1 MASSQQSL
9 LDSHLPQLRFAQ
21 VWIDAPLNRTF
32 DYAIPADMP
41 TPQRGQ
47 LVTIPFGMKS
57 TPRIGV
63 VSAITSITDVPAA
76 KIKSLIEIQ
85 DAVPAVSEAVLKLAS
100 FAADYYKSSL
110 GEAIFAALPPAFKQL
125 PLTLPKPSFVLSL
138 NTQNIDDIAKA
149 AKAQRAMFS
158 RLLAL
163 ANEGVVD
170 ETALLAS
177 CEDDV
182 ALARDKRAIAALIVN
197 EKISRRLKP
206 RAHKTANQ
214 TAHQTSHQTSQTII
228 VASSDRPTLTSQQ
241 AAALQ
246 AIHAATTSNSPLPWL
261 LYGVTGSGK
270 TEVYLRLIEQTIAR
284 GQQALLLVPEINLTP
299 QLEARVRQRFAQQRI
314 VTLHSS
320 VAQGGRA
327 EGWLAAA
334 YGDADVVLG
343 TRLAVFCPLPNL
355 GLIIVDEE
363 HDPSYKQQE
372 GMRYSARDLALVRGH
387 HANALVVLGSA
398 TPALESVR
406 AVQRKRMHIAR
417 LTDRAS
423 AGASVPN
430 VSVIDTRSIQLK
442 DGLSKPLIAAIEER
456 LQRGEQ
462 SLIFINRRGYAPTLY
477 CRNCGTLTHCTRCS
491 ARMVWHRNDARLT
504 CHHCGQQ
511 QPVPKNCEMCGSA
524 DLTAVGHGTQR
535 LEDALITHFPNARIE
550 RIDRDSTSRKG
561 SFEAMIERVSS
572 NEIDILVGTQMLAK
586 GHDFHGITL
595 VGVIDADS
603 ALYATDMRAPERLF
617 SSLLQVGGRAG
628 RGDKPG
634 EVLIQTKFPAHPLY
648 NALKCHDF
656 DLFAERELQER
667 ERHQLPP
674 FTFMALLRAEA
685 ASMPAV
691 MQFLDDAADGV
702 RNESSVLSQV
712 VDVFNAVPATLQR
725 KEDKWRAQLMIKSPS
740 RTDLQNVLSALATWI
755 EAADKRIRS
764 EKLRV
769 VLDVDPSEV

>member
-1 MASSQQSL
+1 MNRLIQQTL
-9 LDSHLPQLRFAQ
+9 LEMPVLHQFAQ

-32 DYAIPADMP
+32 DYAIPAGMP

-63 VSAITSITDVPAA
+63 VAGITSITDVPAA

-125 PLTLPKPSFVLSL
+125 PLTLPKPSFMLSF
-138 NTQNIDDIAKA
+138 NTQNIDDIPKA
-149 AKAQRAMFS
+149 AKVQRAMFA

-163 ANEGVVD
+163 ANQGTVD
-170 ETALLAS
+170 ETTLLAN
-177 CEDDV
+177 CEDDA
-182 ALARDKRAIAALIVN
+182 ALVRDKRAIAALIVN
-197 EKISRRLKP
+197 EKISRSIKP
-206 RAHKTANQ
+206 REHKT
-214 TAHQTSHQTSQTII
+214 I
-228 VASSDRPTLTSQQ
+228 VAPNKRPALTPQQ
-241 AAALQ
+241 AAALET
-246 AIHAATTSNSPLPWL
+246 IDAATASTPSPLPWL

-320 VAQGGRA
+320 IAQGGRA

-372 GMRYSARDLALVRGH
+372 GMRYSARDLALVRSH

-423 AGASVPN
+423 SGATVPN
-430 VSVIDTRSIQLK
+430 VRVIDTRSIQLK

-511 QPVPKNCEMCGSA
+511 QPVPRSCEMCGSA

-535 LEDALITHFPNARIE
+535 LEDALVTQFPNARIE

-561 SFEAMIERVSS
+561 SFEAMIDRVSS

-617 SSLLQVGGRAG
+617 SSLLQVGGRSG

-648 NALKCHDF
+648 NALKHHDF

-702 RNESSVLSQV
+702 RNEVSVLSNV

-740 RTDLQNVLSALATWI
+740 RTDLQNVLSALGAWL